1 MYTTLLR
8 VYHIMA
14 PITSSLVRGANGL
27 PPRFS
32 LSHSYLPSFLIPPPS
47 PPLLQ
52 GKSHDGMVDVWCLGV
67 LLFEFLTG
75 YPPFEAE
82 GHNETYRRIVRVDLK
97 FPAVRWT
104 CQRVACSPME
114 VSFPW
119 SMHRP
124 P

>member
-1 MYTTLLR
+1 VFIFPHGPAT
-8 VYHIMA
+8 
-14 PITSSLVRGANGL
+14 
-27 PPRFS
+27 
-32 LSHSYLPSFLIPPPS
+32 

-104 CQRVACSPME
+104 CQRGSCSSME